1 MSTGFRNN
9 VKEIILCKWSDI
21 FCVYWQ
27 FENPVKEF
35 TLKVNLKGSQ
45 VLKT

>member
-1 MSTGFRNN
+1 
-9 VKEIILCKWSDI
+9 VKEIILCKWSNI

-27 FENPVKEF
+27 IVNMVKEF
-35 TLKVNLKGSQ
+35 TLKINEKGSQ